1 VTFRDA
7 TPEDVPLLLTLIR
20 ELAAFE
26 REPHA
31 VKMTQAELEDAL
43 FAPHPA
49 AHAVVVDIDGAPAAT
64 AIWFESFNTWTGR
77 PAMSVEDVYVREA
90 FRGRG
95 IGRALFA
102 HLAAVAKAKNY
113 LRMDWQVLDWNQPAI
128 RFYDSLGAV
137 PQSAWLKYRL
147 SGEALDA
154 LASGAV

>member
-1 VTFRDA
+1 MFRDA
-7 TPEDVPLLLTLIR
+7 TPDDVPLLLTFIR

-31 VKMTQAELEDAL
+31 VKMTEAQLDDAL

-49 AHAVVVDIDGAPAAT
+49 AHAVLVEIDGAPAAT

-77 PAMSVEDVYVREA
+77 PAMSVADVYGREA

-95 IGRALFA
+95 IGRAIFK
-102 HLAAVAKAKNY
+102 HLAVIAKARNY
-113 LRMDWQVLDWNQPAI
+113 FRMDWQVLDWNAPAI
-128 RFYDSLGAV
+128 RFYDSLGAT

-147 SGEALDA
+147 TGDA
-154 LASGAV
+154 LTALATGD

>member
-1 VTFRDA
+1 VRFRDA
-7 TPEDVPLLLTLIR
+7 TPDDVPLLLTFIR

-26 REPHA
+26 HEPHA
-31 VKMTQAELEDAL
+31 VKMTEAQLDDAL

-49 AHAVVVDIDGAPAAT
+49 AHAVLVEIDGAPAAT

-95 IGRALFA
+95 IGRAIFK
-102 HLAAVAKAKNY
+102 HLAVIAKARNY
-113 LRMDWQVLDWNQPAI
+113 FRMDWQVLDWNAPAI
-128 RFYDSLGAV
+128 RFYDSLGAT

-147 SGEALDA
+147 TGDA
-154 LASGAV
+154 LTALATGD

>member
-1 VTFRDA
+1 VRFRDA
-7 TPEDVPLLLTLIR
+7 TPDDVPLLLTFIR

-26 REPHA
+26 REPDA
-31 VKMTQAELEDAL
+31 VKMTEAQLDDAL

-49 AHAVVVDIDGAPAAT
+49 AHAVVVEIDGAPAAT

-95 IGRALFA
+95 IGRAIFK
-102 HLAAVAKAKNY
+102 HLAVIAKARNY
-113 LRMDWQVLDWNQPAI
+113 FRMDWQVLDWNAPAI
-128 RFYDSLGAV
+128 RFYDSLGAT

-147 SGEALDA
+147 TGDA
-154 LASGAV
+154 LTALATGD